1 MVSCFIV
8 ILLLDLALAGFTRLL
23 FQRTTSNENGH
34 RDFFKDKNFEL
45 QFPIGLGGTISKKKK
60 VIATCSLFLKASH
73 QIDKNRFKRNERQH
87 IKKKKKRLSK
97 ENSISQSSLK
107 KISHFI

>member
-45 QFPIGLGGTISKKKK
+45 QFPIGLGGTISNKKSY
-60 VIATCSLFLKASH
+60 CYL
-73 QIDKNRFKRNERQH
+73 
-87 IKKKKKRLSK
+87 
-97 ENSISQSSLK
+97 
-107 KISHFI
+107 